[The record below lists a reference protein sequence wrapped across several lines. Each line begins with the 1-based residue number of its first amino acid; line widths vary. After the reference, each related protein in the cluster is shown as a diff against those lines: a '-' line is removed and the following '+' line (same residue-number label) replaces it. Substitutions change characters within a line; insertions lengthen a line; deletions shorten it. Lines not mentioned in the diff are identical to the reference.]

1 MKMRRDRYK
10 TSIAFI
16 DLLFNITVGLTMLFI
31 IAFLLINPVAKKG
44 DIIVKAEFIITM
56 SWPSSSRDDI
66 DLYLKDPADN
76 MVYFRQ
82 KDKGLNN
89 LDRDDLGTS
98 NDVVSTVSGDVFYR
112 LNEEHITIREIIPGQ
127 YIVNAH
133 WYAKSTVTTRM
144 DNGEMYQPSDN
155 VPVTIKIEKLNPYQ
169 LIYVGTKVLNYQGDE
184 TTFLRFTLDDDA
196 KVVETN
202 DLPFKMTQKLSG
214 R

>member
-1 MKMRRDRYK
+1 MKMQRDRYK

-56 SWPSSSRDDI
+56 SWPSSSQDDI

-133 WYAKSTVTTRM
+133 WYAKSNVTTRM
-144 DNGEMYQPSDN
+144 DNGEMYQPNDN

-202 DLPFKMTQKLSG
+202 LPFKMTQKLS
-214 R
+214 RR

>member
-1 MKMRRDRYK
+1 
-10 TSIAFI
+10 
-16 DLLFNITVGLTMLFI
+16 MLFI

-56 SWPSSSRDDI
+56 SWPSASQDDI
-66 DLYLKDPADN
+66 DLYLKDPADHI
-76 MVYFRQ
+76 VYFRQ

-133 WYAKSTVTTRM
+133 WYSKSNVTSRM
-144 DNGEMYQPSDN
+144 DNGEIYKPSDN

-184 TTFLRFTLDDDA
+184 ITFLRFTLDNDG
-196 KVVETN
+196 KVIETN
-202 DLPFKMTQKLSG
+202 DLPFKMTQNLSG